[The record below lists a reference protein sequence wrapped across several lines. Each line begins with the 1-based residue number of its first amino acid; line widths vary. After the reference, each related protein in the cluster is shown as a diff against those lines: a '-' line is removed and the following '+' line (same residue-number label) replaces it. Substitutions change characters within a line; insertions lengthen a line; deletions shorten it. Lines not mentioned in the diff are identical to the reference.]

1 MKHLAIH
8 LDDEAL
14 RLALQARVNSARALL
29 ARIAADYAPAVLA
42 NSLGAEDMVLTD
54 LIARDGLEID
64 IFSLDTG
71 RLPPETYDLMARL
84 ELRYNRHLRYYTP
97 QHEALETYTRTHG
110 INGFYDSVELRRA
123 CCEVRKVEPLR
134 RALAGRKAWITGLR
148 SAQSPTR
155 SALPEQ
161 EYDTTHGLEKFNP
174 LADWSEREV
183 WAYIRLHDVPYN
195 ALHDRFYPSIGC
207 APCTR
212 AITPGEDVR
221 SGRWWWENADTK
233 ECGLHVHS
241 TLDGTSSQ
249 ANEPLKKVPTRS
261 SCPSGVNSTK
271 PVELLWMASSIQRC
285 SPIG

>member
-249 ANEPLKKVPTRS
+249 ANVGLA
-261 SCPSGVNSTK
+261 
-271 PVELLWMASSIQRC
+271 PVKASQA
-285 SPIG
+285 PAEDKT

>member
-1 MKHLAIH
+1 
-8 LDDEAL
+8 
-14 RLALQARVNSARALL
+14 
-29 ARIAADYAPAVLA
+29 
-42 NSLGAEDMVLTD
+42 
-54 LIARDGLEID
+54 
-64 IFSLDTG
+64 
-71 RLPPETYDLMARL
+71 MARL

-249 ANEPLKKVPTRS
+249 ANEGLA
-261 SCPSGVNSTK
+261 
-271 PVELLWMASSIQRC
+271 PVKASQA
-285 SPIG
+285 PAEDKT